1 MWHIC
6 GTCAAR
12 SAKDFDTTTPGLTPH
27 GAAVPSSVDAVPPGI
42 LGRRGVAMYR
52 RSFQQKGRARL
63 QFMGCSF
70 YCRVFVDGKEV
81 GEHRAGGFV
90 PWWLD
95 LESPSPSEITRE
107 LFVLADNRFNRTTAP
122 LHTGGDFWHYGG
134 LVRSVLLH
142 DLPDDPREA
151 WVWRAHV
158 IPKASEY
165 SKGYPSGQARQNC
178 DESCVSKSSF
188 DCWGWWTAYFE
199 NFGVGKWRI
208 WLPQWRS
215 IVGHWLQ
222 YQCKNNQSCLYPGE
236 KVALLEL
243 PIFEPNLVRNFFSAS
258 HHTQQVDINVTLT
271 SNFSGPISRGIAFD
285 DFKEEIFNVTAKD
298 GKFSIHVRPHFSGPY
313 LVI

>member
-1 MWHIC
+1 M
-6 GTCAAR
+6 
-12 SAKDFDTTTPGLTPH
+12 
-27 GAAVPSSVDAVPPGI
+27 PSSVDAVPPGI

-90 PWWLD
+90 AWWLD
-95 LESPSPSEITRE
+95 LESPSSQEITRE

-165 SKGYPSGQARQNC
+165 SKGYPSGQVRNC
-178 DESCVSKSSF
+178 DESCAS
-188 DCWGWWTAYFE
+188 
-199 NFGVGKWRI
+199 
-208 WLPQWRS
+208 
-215 IVGHWLQ
+215 
-222 YQCKNNQSCLYPGE
+222 
-236 KVALLEL
+236 ALTVEGDER
-243 PIFEPNLVRNFFSAS
+243 PILR
-258 HHTQQVDINVTLT
+258 T
-271 SNFSGPISRGIAFD
+271 S
-285 DFKEEIFNVTAKD
+285 E
-298 GKFSIHVRPHFSGPY
+298 
-313 LVI
+313 

>member
-1 MWHIC
+1 ML
-6 GTCAAR
+6 R
-12 SAKDFDTTTPGLTPH
+12 YPP
-27 GAAVPSSVDAVPPGI
+27 DAVPPGI

-165 SKGYPSGQARQNC
+165 RKGYPSG
-178 DESCVSKSSF
+178 
-188 DCWGWWTAYFE
+188 
-199 NFGVGKWRI
+199 
-208 WLPQWRS
+208 
-215 IVGHWLQ
+215 
-222 YQCKNNQSCLYPGE
+222 
-236 KVALLEL
+236 
-243 PIFEPNLVRNFFSAS
+243 
-258 HHTQQVDINVTLT
+258 QVDINVTLT
-271 SNFSGPISRGIAFD
+271 SNFSGPISCGIAFD

-298 GKFSIHVRPHFSGPY
+298 GKFSIQVRPHFSGPY